1 MTLKKS
7 FENLAEKL
15 ECLRL
20 TTEELL
26 QWAVTEGKPVGVT
39 KRTPAEEDHALV
51 GRYYEAT
58 IGLTSLAEEAIAAAV
73 EGQQAVAEQIDLAR
87 ARRMLILCQDRV
99 NELTQTFFSKMVS
112 FEAWDDLESLSRE
125 QNKWEQWVLGVKDA
139 LKHCCEP
146 IGEVNKSLFELWQ
159 EITEHGGAPSVSVR
173 AISTGNQFKLTRE
186 SLGRKGESCRADG

>member
-26 QWAVTEGKPVGVT
+26 EWAVTEGKPLAIT
-39 KRTPAEEDHALV
+39 ERPPEEEDHALV

-58 IGLTSLAEEAIAAAV
+58 IGLTSLTEEAIAATE
-73 EGQQAVAEQIDLAR
+73 EGQQAVAEHIDLAR
-87 ARRMLILCQDRV
+87 ARRMLIVCQDGV
-99 NELTQTFFSKMVS
+99 NQLTQTFFSKMVS
-112 FEAWDDLESLSRE
+112 FEAWDDLESLARE
-125 QNKWEQWVLGVKDA
+125 QNKWEQWVFGVKDA
-139 LKHCCEP
+139 LRRCREP
-146 IGEVNKSLFELWQ
+146 IAEVNQALFELWQ
-159 EITEHGGAPSVSVR
+159 EITEHAGAPSVSVQ

-186 SLGRKGESCRADG
+186 SLREKGESFSS